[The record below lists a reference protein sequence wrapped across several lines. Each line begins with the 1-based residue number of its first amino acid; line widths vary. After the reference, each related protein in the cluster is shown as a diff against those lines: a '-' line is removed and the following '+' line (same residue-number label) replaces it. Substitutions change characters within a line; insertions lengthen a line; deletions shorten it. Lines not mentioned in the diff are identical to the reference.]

1 MLASGAT
8 DVRVAMTEREERDFW
23 RLRRAVG
30 EAVKS
35 LGPYAEE
42 DCTVPRAR
50 MPELLVGGARDRGP
64 APA

>member
-1 MLASGAT
+1 MSGGAL
-8 DVRVAMTEREERDFW
+8 DVRVAQTPREQHDFW

-42 DCTVPRAR
+42 DCAVPRAR
-50 MPELLVGGARDRGP
+50 MPELLRAYARSRRGTG
-64 APA
+64 